1 MAPLRPLLL
10 LLLSGRSPCGGGGG
24 RPPAQR
30 RQVRWHVDAGA
41 AGEGVAA
48 WATHV
53 AGLGAIT
60 GLYGCCGRFSIAAN
74 GTWRDNWPEEKYP
87 LSDWDFVHPLGLTMF
102 VPAPPP
108 PSHPSTHPPR
118 PTVRRRPCGAD
129 RVALCTGTS
138 PSRWSRPR

>member
-10 LLLSGRSPCGGGGG
+10 LLLSGRSPCGGGS
-24 RPPAQR
+24 PPAQR

-41 AGEGVAA
+41 AREGVAA

-87 LSDWDFVHPLGLTMF
+87 LSDWDFVHPLGLTMSAA
-102 VPAPPP
+102 APPP
-108 PSHPSTHPPR
+108 PPLPARNT
-118 PTVRRRPCGAD
+118 AD
-129 RVALCTGTS
+129 SAALCTGTS
-138 PSRWSRPR
+138 PSRWTRAR